1 MAQSAIAKSPIGV
14 TLYWDNG
21 PQPNIVWEK
30 WFETVK
36 LAITAKENI
45 QVEKLLRPR
54 RQSAE
59 LDYPHE
65 PCYEPPT
72 SDETTAEKRQR
83 EQRNIK
89 RKVDWQNQC
98 LAVEDKGPYID
109 NTPWDEADTKI
120 KSLIYLSLG
129 QEATNIFHQRNPHT
143 EMSKCTTDAI
153 VEQLKETFKEVRNE
167 TFDRFQFFNCKQEQN
182 ESLEKFHSR
191 IKQKAALCNWEALE
205 DSLVK
210 SIFIQGMRNPQIQLD
225 LLSEDRDPI
234 GTLQYA
240 LAREKGQENQQK
252 MTNTS
257 RSQFE
262 LSPQGSSDVQYI
274 RRNNTQYRQNI
285 QQRTGILQT
294 PKSGPIP
301 DCWKC
306 GYKFIP
312 GHLSN
317 CPAKNEICRICKK
330 IGYYAKMCRA
340 EMPSRPTQK
349 PPIRNNIRNRST
361 ISTNQN
367 NNYNPNSRSVRN
379 IKTTSTE
386 DLSNAGSNK
395 SEEDESID
403 PENACYIK
411 EMMEDW
417 NTINLVKWDWKQTRV
432 NKINKTQM
440 GEYWLETQSGKS
452 KIHWLVD
459 TGSPR
464 SFISQQ
470 TANTLI
476 NKLGKKIQNNAPKLG
491 EFRCFNNNKIKIIST
506 LNIHLSSGNSVAK
519 DCEILV
525 VPHNTV
531 NLLGRDILQKL
542 GIHLTQ
548 TKQGEKTVNFIN
560 PDQKQIT
567 HKIFKNFPHL
577 CTRLGKTKNHIAKS
591 TFKQYFKPTQH
602 KGRRVPI
609 HLIDKVE
616 KELRKLIEDKQI
628 IKLEK
633 CSDEYFIS
641 PVVITGKSDNSI
653 KIALNSK
660 ELNEAIHKYKYQM
673 QSIDHLMDTISKK
686 ICEQKNKPST
696 FYFSKIDLKYAYSQ
710 IPLHKDTQKHCN
722 FNILGGNATG
732 TYRFINGFYGL
743 TDMPATFQKAIDYTL
758 NNINSAHA
766 FLDDIIIITE
776 GSLDSHE
783 KEIMRVLSGLDK
795 ENLAI
800 SLHKCEFAQT
810 EIIWL
815 GYRISPN
822 GIIQT
827 EKKTK
832 CISEMDPPHTL
843 KQLRSFMGSIHHMI
857 KFIPNLAE
865 LTAPLR
871 PLLSTKN
878 SIKGSKLKW
887 ASEHDSAFN
896 KIKTAIT
903 HIIENKHFDTSKPT
917 RVRCDASKNGLGACL
932 EQYLNNNWYPIAY
945 ASRFLNNNEQKY
957 STNKLELLAVVW
969 SLEHFKYYLYG
980 SKFELQTDHQALLSA
995 LKNNRGNKT
1004 YQSRLTRWVDRLL
1017 PFHFTVQ
1024 HVPGKNMRFA
1034 DYFSRYPISP
1044 APQPLESDKNYVVNL
1059 INTFKYT
1066 LKNAQRNST
1075 NQNAQTIK
1083 HRNHDVIKTSKQ
1095 SKQNIHAFCQ
1105 KCRSNQSHSCNHFK
1119 SSLHNNSLNSSKTI
1133 PYSNYFNSHF
1143 HQNSIPNHNTNSN
1156 VFVSTRN
1163 KPYSNTFNKPIYKR
1177 PQIKKMNPL
1186 QENTTANNQPQ
1197 QLNPPRSVTI
1207 ATQTDTD
1214 NNLGKRLTP
1223 LDPTRA
1229 KKPFDNTQLEN
1240 NIPLSNLHKVMN
1252 ENFISEAIKLDNQS
1266 NRIRKMIQNQD
1277 WLALKHYSRYWHTL
1291 KKDLSVNE
1299 NGKTV
1304 VSFMMAN
1311 FTYLLIYAILH
1322 YNQSTKP
1329 IRDRRE

>member
-54 RQSAE
+54 PQSAE

-143 EMSKCTTDAI
+143 EMSKCTTDAF

-191 IKQKAALCNWEALE
+191 IIQKAALCNWEALE

-210 SIFIQGMRNPQIQLD
+210 SIFIQGMRNPQIQMD

-240 LAREKGQENQQK
+240 LARERGQENQQK

-330 IGYYAKMCRA
+330 IGRYAKMCRA
-340 EMPSRPTQK
+340 EMPPRPTQK
-349 PPIRNNIRNRST
+349 PSIRNNIQNRST

-367 NNYNPNSRSVRN
+367 NNYNPNSRRVRN

-403 PENACYIK
+403 PESACYIR

-476 NKLGKKIQNNAPKLG
+476 NKLGKKIQNKAPKIG

-567 HKIFKNFPHL
+567 QKIFKNFPHL
-577 CTRLGKTKNHIAKS
+577 CTRLGKSKNHIAKS

-641 PVVITGKSDNSI
+641 PVVITVKSHNSI
-653 KIALNSK
+653 KIALDSK
-660 ELNEAIHKYKYQM
+660 ELNEAIHKNKYQM
-673 QSIDHLMDTISKK
+673 QSIDYLMDTISKK
-686 ICEQKNKPST
+686 ISEQKKQT
-696 FYFSKIDLKYAYSQ
+696 R
-710 IPLHKDTQKHCN
+710 H
-722 FNILGGNATG
+722 IL
-732 TYRFINGFYGL
+732 L
-743 TDMPATFQKAIDYTL
+743 
-758 NNINSAHA
+758 
-766 FLDDIIIITE
+766 
-776 GSLDSHE
+776 
-783 KEIMRVLSGLDK
+783 
-795 ENLAI
+795 
-800 SLHKCEFAQT
+800 
-810 EIIWL
+810 
-815 GYRISPN
+815 
-822 GIIQT
+822 
-827 EKKTK
+827 
-832 CISEMDPPHTL
+832 
-843 KQLRSFMGSIHHMI
+843 
-857 KFIPNLAE
+857 
-865 LTAPLR
+865 
-871 PLLSTKN
+871 
-878 SIKGSKLKW
+878 
-887 ASEHDSAFN
+887 
-896 KIKTAIT
+896 
-903 HIIENKHFDTSKPT
+903 
-917 RVRCDASKNGLGACL
+917 
-932 EQYLNNNWYPIAY
+932 
-945 ASRFLNNNEQKY
+945 
-957 STNKLELLAVVW
+957 
-969 SLEHFKYYLYG
+969 
-980 SKFELQTDHQALLSA
+980 
-995 LKNNRGNKT
+995 LKN
-1004 YQSRLTRWVDRLL
+1004 
-1017 PFHFTVQ
+1017 
-1024 HVPGKNMRFA
+1024 
-1034 DYFSRYPISP
+1034 
-1044 APQPLESDKNYVVNL
+1044 
-1059 INTFKYT
+1059 
-1066 LKNAQRNST
+1066 
-1075 NQNAQTIK
+1075 
-1083 HRNHDVIKTSKQ
+1083 
-1095 SKQNIHAFCQ
+1095 
-1105 KCRSNQSHSCNHFK
+1105 
-1119 SSLHNNSLNSSKTI
+1119 
-1133 PYSNYFNSHF
+1133 
-1143 HQNSIPNHNTNSN
+1143 
-1156 VFVSTRN
+1156 
-1163 KPYSNTFNKPIYKR
+1163 
-1177 PQIKKMNPL
+1177 
-1186 QENTTANNQPQ
+1186 
-1197 QLNPPRSVTI
+1197 
-1207 ATQTDTD
+1207 
-1214 NNLGKRLTP
+1214 
-1223 LDPTRA
+1223 
-1229 KKPFDNTQLEN
+1229 
-1240 NIPLSNLHKVMN
+1240 
-1252 ENFISEAIKLDNQS
+1252 
-1266 NRIRKMIQNQD
+1266 
-1277 WLALKHYSRYWHTL
+1277 
-1291 KKDLSVNE
+1291 
-1299 NGKTV
+1299 
-1304 VSFMMAN
+1304 
-1311 FTYLLIYAILH
+1311 
-1322 YNQSTKP
+1322 
-1329 IRDRRE
+1329 